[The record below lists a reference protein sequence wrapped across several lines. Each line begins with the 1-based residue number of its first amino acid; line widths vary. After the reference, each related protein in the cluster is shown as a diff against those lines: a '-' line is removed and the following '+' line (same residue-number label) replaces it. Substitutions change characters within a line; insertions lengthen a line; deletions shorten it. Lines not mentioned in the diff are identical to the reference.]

1 MSAKYN
7 DSIDFTFELETVQA
21 DLQKL
26 RKIAYSDR
34 WMWWM
39 QATDNNFGTQT
50 VPANIAFQDAVLSAE
65 LALNTL
71 ASMLHEAA

>member
-1 MSAKYN
+1 MPVDYN

-21 DLQKL
+21 ELGRL

-39 QATDNNFGTQT
+39 QATDNNFGTKT
-50 VPANIAFQDAVLSAE
+50 VPANIEVQDALLSAE

-71 ASMLHEAA
+71 ANMLHEAG